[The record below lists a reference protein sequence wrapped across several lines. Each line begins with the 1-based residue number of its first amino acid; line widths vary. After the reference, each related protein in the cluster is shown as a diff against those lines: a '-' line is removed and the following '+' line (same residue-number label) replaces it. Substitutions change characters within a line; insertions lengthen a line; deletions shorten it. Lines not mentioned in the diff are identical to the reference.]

1 MEIITNTS
9 NKDLVFVKSIPRRTA
24 TLIGEWR
31 NPTSD
36 KKMEKTKI
44 GNCKDAITALYSP
57 RVGGLLNGI
66 SYKPWMENAKEKVD
80 DQGKTLTLQQKMER
94 KWGTPVDFLNNRPW
108 GRSSKVGEDKP
119 TYYQTQI

>member
-57 RVGGLLNGI
+57 RVGGLLNGL
-66 SYKPWMENAKEKVD
+66 SYKPWMENAKQKLDSE
-80 DQGKTLTLQQKMER
+80 GKSLTLQQKMEA
-94 KWGTPVDFLNNRPW
+94 K
-108 GRSSKVGEDKP
+108 
-119 TYYQTQI
+119 